1 MKPFCDR
8 FADRTIKMRS
18 FLHDQGQQVKKTCAE
33 AVENVPSDLEVFQIN
48 HQIYFDD
55 AEPQGWFDAAL
66 TGRVKTLLAFCR
78 TLGWPELVFALEDL
92 LPIQCNAP
100 SALDQIQGF
109 VIPEARR
116 LLEAND
122 VDAKARPNEA
132 YWQLIHPRIRHLA
145 QPRFESGFHGDAVES
160 SFKEVNDVVKQY
172 VKGKTD
178 KELDSSGLMTSAF
191 SPTNPVIILDD
202 LATETGRSLQQGYMQ
217 IFAGAMTGIRNPK
230 AHGNLHPD
238 AGRALHLICLASLL
252 MTKFDE
258 RIE

>member
-1 MKPFCDR
+1 
-8 FADRTIKMRS
+8 
-18 FLHDQGQQVKKTCAE
+18 
-33 AVENVPSDLEVFQIN
+33 
-48 HQIYFDD
+48 
-55 AEPQGWFDAAL
+55 
-66 TGRVKTLLAFCR
+66 
-78 TLGWPELVFALEDL
+78 
-92 LPIQCNAP
+92 
-100 SALDQIQGF
+100 LDQIQGF

-202 LATETGRSLQQGYMQ
+202 LATETGRSIQQGYMQ

>member
-100 SALDQIQGF
+100 SRLRKYRPTLLSHELDQNFRQG
-109 VIPEARR
+109 ISHS
-116 LLEAND
+116 LEYGPVN
-122 VDAKARPNEA
+122 
-132 YWQLIHPRIRHLA
+132 
-145 QPRFESGFHGDAVES
+145 FGFR
-160 SFKEVNDVVKQY
+160 
-172 VKGKTD
+172 T
-178 KELDSSGLMTSAF
+178 
-191 SPTNPVIILDD
+191 
-202 LATETGRSLQQGYMQ
+202 
-217 IFAGAMTGIRNPK
+217 
-230 AHGNLHPD
+230 
-238 AGRALHLICLASLL
+238 CL
-252 MTKFDE
+252 
-258 RIE
+258 